1 MSLKDAI
8 GKVFF
13 SNKEK
18 ILRQQLLQGNHDDA
32 MASIREFVPVRKNRY
47 FRELTGMSMGGFVQ
61 GMINWAN
68 REPGLVAEYDTDK
81 KDWDQRPSTDGASC
95 AFPNCGA
102 TENIQR
108 DHAIPNFL
116 NKFND
121 FKFITNPTINF
132 IPLCP
137 FHNRAKTNSILIG
150 LIFLLL
156 ESDLE

>member
-1 MSLKDAI
+1 MSLKDDI

-18 ILRQQLLQGNHDDA
+18 ILRQQLLQSNYVDA
-32 MASIREFVPVRKNRY
+32 MASIREFVPVRKNKH
-47 FRELTGMSMGGFVQ
+47 FRELTSMSIDLFVRR
-61 GMINWAN
+61 MIAWAN
-68 REPGLVAEYDTDK
+68 KEPGLVAEYDTDK

-95 AFPNCGA
+95 AFPNCEA

-108 DHAIPNFL
+108 DHAIPKFL
-116 NKFND
+116 NKYND
-121 FKFITNPTINF
+121 FEFIPNPYINF

-150 LIFLLL
+150 LIFLLQ
-156 ESDLE
+156 EGDDE

>member
-1 MSLKDAI
+1 MSLKDDI

-18 ILRQQLLQGNHDDA
+18 ILRQQLLRRNYDGA
-32 MASIREFVPVRKNRY
+32 MASISEFVPARKNRH
-47 FRELTGMSMGGFVQ
+47 FRDLTGMSMGHFVRQMIEWAVQ
-61 GMINWAN
+61 GP
-68 REPGLVAEYDTDK
+68 RLVAEYDTEK

-108 DHAIPNFL
+108 DHAIPKFL
-116 NKFND
+116 NTYND
-121 FKFITNPTINF
+121 FKFIPNPDINF

-150 LIFLLL
+150 LIFLLQ
-156 ESDLE
+156 EGDVE

>member
-1 MSLKDAI
+1 MSLKDDI

-18 ILRQQLLQGNHDDA
+18 ILRQQLLQGNYDA
-32 MASIREFVPVRKNRY
+32 ANASIREFVPSRKNRP
-47 FRELTGMSMGGFVQ
+47 FRDLTGMSIRDFIIS
-61 GMINWAN
+61 MIDWAN
-68 REPGLVAEYDTDK
+68 REPRLVAEYDTDK

-102 TENIQR
+102 TEDIQR
-108 DHAIPNFL
+108 DHAIPKFL
-116 NKFND
+116 NKYND
-121 FKFITNPTINF
+121 FGFIPNPDINF

-150 LIFLLL
+150 LIFLLQDTYV
-156 ESDLE
+156 E